1 MSSLEELYA
10 EIADTPEG
18 PDTLALFDFDGTL
31 IAGYS
36 SIFVLLEQL
45 RRGDIS
51 KTAFANT
58 FLSALN
64 HRLGLLDDQGLMEVG
79 ASFIAG
85 RSEEEFAELC
95 QAVFEK
101 QLYKRIYPEA
111 RALIAA
117 HRAKGHTVAI
127 ASSAPRQAIA
137 ATAAELQIEHIASSV
152 YLLENGVF
160 NGKVS
165 QPVCWGYGKRSAAED
180 LAESLQ
186 CSLDNAFF
194 YSDSDEDLPLLEVVG
209 CPVAVNP
216 NTGLRQRAE
225 QQDWHCFDF
234 APRKWRL
241 RELGGTAGVYASLVA
256 TYLGGLGVARLQG
269 DRDKGRSFMLNAFTD
284 SVSALT
290 GMKLKVVN
298 EHYLNDSPAGVV
310 IFNHQSTADGFII
323 LKLLKENYAGI
334 GKRAFGRIPLLS
346 DAYEFAGVIPIDR
359 SDSASAI
366 NSMAPLVDAIKLE
379 GRSVAIAP
387 EGTRS
392 QSRKPGPFKKGAFHL
407 ALDAGAN
414 IIPVVIHNS
423 MDVQGKGDKFFHP
436 ATVTV
441 EILPPVDTRRW
452 QRDTLDR
459 HIHDVRN
466 LYLEA
471 LGYPR
476 EKPPRRPRKTASIK
490 SDSTPAKPAK
500 ARNDKTA

>member
-58 FLSALN
+58 FFSALN

-85 RSEEEFAELC
+85 RSENEFAELC

-117 HRAKGHTVAI
+117 HKAKGHTVAI

-137 ATAAELQIEHIASSV
+137 ATAAELQIEHIASSI

-186 CSLDNAFF
+186 C
-194 YSDSDEDLPLLEVVG
+194 
-209 CPVAVNP
+209 
-216 NTGLRQRAE
+216 
-225 QQDWHCFDF
+225 
-234 APRKWRL
+234 
-241 RELGGTAGVYASLVA
+241 
-256 TYLGGLGVARLQG
+256 
-269 DRDKGRSFMLNAFTD
+269 
-284 SVSALT
+284 
-290 GMKLKVVN
+290 
-298 EHYLNDSPAGVV
+298 
-310 IFNHQSTADGFII
+310 
-323 LKLLKENYAGI
+323 
-334 GKRAFGRIPLLS
+334 
-346 DAYEFAGVIPIDR
+346 
-359 SDSASAI
+359 
-366 NSMAPLVDAIKLE
+366 
-379 GRSVAIAP
+379 
-387 EGTRS
+387 
-392 QSRKPGPFKKGAFHL
+392 
-407 ALDAGAN
+407 
-414 IIPVVIHNS
+414 
-423 MDVQGKGDKFFHP
+423 
-436 ATVTV
+436 
-441 EILPPVDTRRW
+441 
-452 QRDTLDR
+452 
-459 HIHDVRN
+459 
-466 LYLEA
+466 
-471 LGYPR
+471 
-476 EKPPRRPRKTASIK
+476 
-490 SDSTPAKPAK
+490 
-500 ARNDKTA
+500 